1 VPTFDFRF
9 PGRCYLAGLGKV
21 ALLII
26 AIIAASPA
34 NAQTALDGF
43 DPPITGGDVDKVI
56 IDDDG
61 KILIGGEFS
70 VAGEGR
76 VLIMRNW
83 PGGERHTG
91 FSLDFVPPEGG
102 IRAIVPRPGPAGGY
116 LVGGDFS
123 GPGYSSNLAVVTHSG
138 QAENYN
144 IAVND
149 TVVVIERTSDDPSSV
164 QYYIGGSFTS
174 VSGASRHQFARL
186 NSNQNLDLSFQ
197 PPEFEGVGV
206 TAVQPLPDGKVLVGG
221 WDLRIPGAP
230 QAGSGLFRL
239 NSDGSLD
246 ESFVFDALPTPNVI
260 QLVLSIEVQADG
272 RILIA
277 GNLDASA
284 GGETRKDILR
294 LMPDGSVD
302 LSFETSSETNAAAL
316 DLALQPDGRMV
327 VVGNFSNLGLSSHIA
342 RLESDGDVD
351 NSFALF
357 VDPNTNVR
365 TVAVQGDG
373 GVLFGGGFTEITGVP
388 FNGVARIRKEQGL
401 DVDLDGSGNGSGNGS
416 VHSVGIDTSGNLFIG
431 GAFTVVQGETRTHLA
446 RLAGIT
452 GTVSTGFNPII
463 DGPVHAVLVQPDGK
477 VVIGGEFTLVNSVQ
491 RLRLARLN
499 TDGSLD
505 TSFNPTLLFNGAVYA
520 LAQAPD
526 GKIYFGGSFEDA
538 GGSGRDHFARLNAD
552 GSLDTGFNDTGV
564 DDTVRAIALDWDQYR
579 IYIAGDFTMV
589 GDFLRP
595 RLARVWPSG
604 NINNGFNIGGH
615 HTLSRLSLAPMPDG
629 GVLAGLGGTS
639 IGIQRWSEDGSLDP
653 TFDAGGING
662 PVNSIVRDQTGNI
675 YIGGGF
681 TEVGG
686 LSRQR
691 LARLWSNGWVDI
703 AFSDT
708 PITFGTVP
716 APATVH
722 SMLLEGNGKL
732 VAAGEFSQV
741 DGQGRRNIARVSHRI
756 GIPAER
762 LTVESNGSVIWKREH
777 GGPELRSAPQLMM
790 SATCCSSGDFELL
803 PGSME
808 WDPVNSTW
816 VYDAFPNSFGTYYL
830 KTRARI
836 GGTGGGVMESPI
848 HQFYGGPVP
857 VSEAELAIEMV
868 ADRQVA
874 NVGDPVTF
882 ELTVTN
888 TGPDPATQVVTE
900 VSLPSGFAYESHQ
913 LSQGSYD
920 PVTGIWAIGVM
931 NPKGSATEA
940 LMKIDAV
947 VNATGPY
954 QFQTKVQSE
963 AFDPFTGNNIAS
975 VLVTVLPQGDTIFAD
990 QFEQP

>member
-1 VPTFDFRF
+1 
-9 PGRCYLAGLGKV
+9 
-21 ALLII
+21 
-26 AIIAASPA
+26 
-34 NAQTALDGF
+34 
-43 DPPITGGDVDKVI
+43 
-56 IDDDG
+56 
-61 KILIGGEFS
+61 
-70 VAGEGR
+70 
-76 VLIMRNW
+76 
-83 PGGERHTG
+83 
-91 FSLDFVPPEGG
+91 
-102 IRAIVPRPGPAGGY
+102 
-116 LVGGDFS
+116 
-123 GPGYSSNLAVVTHSG
+123 
-138 QAENYN
+138 
-144 IAVND
+144 
-149 TVVVIERTSDDPSSV
+149 
-164 QYYIGGSFTS
+164 
-174 VSGASRHQFARL
+174 
-186 NSNQNLDLSFQ
+186 
-197 PPEFEGVGV
+197 
-206 TAVQPLPDGKVLVGG
+206 
-221 WDLRIPGAP
+221 
-230 QAGSGLFRL
+230 
-239 NSDGSLD
+239 
-246 ESFVFDALPTPNVI
+246 
-260 QLVLSIEVQADG
+260 
-272 RILIA
+272 
-277 GNLDASA
+277 
-284 GGETRKDILR
+284 
-294 LMPDGSVD
+294 
-302 LSFETSSETNAAAL
+302 
-316 DLALQPDGRMV
+316 
-327 VVGNFSNLGLSSHIA
+327 
-342 RLESDGDVD
+342 
-351 NSFALF
+351 
-357 VDPNTNVR
+357 
-365 TVAVQGDG
+365 
-373 GVLFGGGFTEITGVP
+373 
-388 FNGVARIRKEQGL
+388 
-401 DVDLDGSGNGSGNGS
+401 
-416 VHSVGIDTSGNLFIG
+416 
-431 GAFTVVQGETRTHLA
+431 
-446 RLAGIT
+446 
-452 GTVSTGFNPII
+452 
-463 DGPVHAVLVQPDGK
+463 
-477 VVIGGEFTLVNSVQ
+477 
-491 RLRLARLN
+491 
-499 TDGSLD
+499 
-505 TSFNPTLLFNGAVYA
+505 
-520 LAQAPD
+520 
-526 GKIYFGGSFEDA
+526 
-538 GGSGRDHFARLNAD
+538 
-552 GSLDTGFNDTGV
+552 
-564 DDTVRAIALDWDQYR
+564 
-579 IYIAGDFTMV
+579 
-589 GDFLRP
+589 
-595 RLARVWPSG
+595 
-604 NINNGFNIGGH
+604 
-615 HTLSRLSLAPMPDG
+615 MPDG

-920 PVTGIWAIGVM
+920 PVTGIWGHRRYESQGICNRGFDEDRCGGQCHWPISVPDQGPERGLRSVHRQQHRLSLGDRAAPGRHNFRRPIRATLR
-931 NPKGSATEA
+931 SASA
-940 LMKIDAV
+940 
-947 VNATGPY
+947 
-954 QFQTKVQSE
+954 QFACLLSSHEKPLAAHKSPMRQS
-963 AFDPFTGNNIAS
+963 FC
-975 VLVTVLPQGDTIFAD
+975 
-990 QFEQP
+990 